1 VLATFLTVV
10 AALAVAWLLLV
21 ALVFAAR
28 PRGANLA
35 SAVRLFPDTIRL
47 VRRLAT
53 DTDIKRRTRWL
64 VWALLA
70 YLASPIDIV
79 PDVVPVIGFADDA
92 IITSLVLRHVMR
104 VAGPGKL
111 EQHWPGSEEG
121 LDALARLLRLPPKPQ
136 RA

>member
-1 VLATFLTVV
+1 VLATFLTVA

-21 ALVFAAR
+21 AFVFAAR

-35 SAVRLFPDTIRL
+35 SAVRLLPDTIRL

-53 DTDIKRRTRWL
+53 DTDIRRRTRWL
-64 VWALLA
+64 VWVLLA

-104 VAGPGKL
+104 VVGPDKL
-111 EQHWPGSEEG
+111 EQHWPGSPEG
-121 LDALARLLRLPPKPQ
+121 LAALARLLRLPPKPQ